1 MKLSSAIRQ
10 SFIFLMPLFTVY
22 SLLVTPVHAQEEW
35 ATRDSRC
42 LMPGTDVATIQ
53 GFECLFYNILQVIV
67 MIAGLAFL
75 FMFISGGFQYLMSQG
90 DGKKTAAAQSTL
102 TMSIIGL
109 VGVVASFLILKLI
122 TTFTG
127 VDVTQFNIPGGP

>member
-1 MKLSSAIRQ
+1 MKLFQLI
-10 SFIFLMPLFTVY
+10 PPVY
-22 SLLVTPVHAQEEW
+22 AQEEW
-35 ATRDSRC
+35 STQDSRC

-67 MIAGLAFL
+67 MVAGLAFL

-102 TMSIIGL
+102 TMAVVGL
-109 VGVVASFLILKLI
+109 VGIVASFLILKLI
-122 TTFTG
+122 STFTG
-127 VDVTQFNIPGGP
+127 VTNITEFVIPGGP